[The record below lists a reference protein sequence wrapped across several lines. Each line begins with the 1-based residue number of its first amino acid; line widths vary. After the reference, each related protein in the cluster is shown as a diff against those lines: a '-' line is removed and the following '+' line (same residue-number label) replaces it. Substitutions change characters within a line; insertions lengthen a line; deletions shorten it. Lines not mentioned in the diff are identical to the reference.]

1 MNGLFNEEPTLVLS
15 RADGKQQA
23 ANSSGAFK
31 RADLIGS
38 DKLID
43 NFDVY
48 SSPLLNAA
56 TELLGT
62 LVTLPRQ
69 GAPRDIDLFR
79 QRLLDAIGTFKQR
92 GIYLEYHP
100 SVVEKSCFVIC
111 AAFDEAILYTPWGK
125 AARWENHS
133 LLSKVFLQRNG
144 GEVFFQLLDNARQQP
159 SKLIDF
165 IELQYLLL
173 MLGFQGRYRFS
184 DENLLQEVKSD
195 IYSIICH
202 YRKDVTLPVPQTP
215 ELIQGKQPLHIL
227 KTGKILTLILFA
239 VLGSYGM
246 SEYWYYNRSQSI
258 LETFSSIEPLDSTF
272 KNIKQDLIYLSTDS
286 DLGIIEP
293 VVVQDTINPIAVE
306 VNKLTWE
313 ILLAVFSTSSDA
325 TRLVS
330 ELEPA
335 GYEIALRETENGIE
349 VLLKAGD
356 HLPTI
361 RKLKNELNVRF
372 GLNATIRRAKNK

>member
-1 MNGLFNEEPTLVLS
+1 
-15 RADGKQQA
+15 
-23 ANSSGAFK
+23 
-31 RADLIGS
+31 
-38 DKLID
+38 
-43 NFDVY
+43 
-48 SSPLLNAA
+48 
-56 TELLGT
+56 
-62 LVTLPRQ
+62 
-69 GAPRDIDLFR
+69 
-79 QRLLDAIGTFKQR
+79 
-92 GIYLEYHP
+92 
-100 SVVEKSCFVIC
+100 
-111 AAFDEAILYTPWGK
+111 
-125 AARWENHS
+125 
-133 LLSKVFLQRNG
+133 
-144 GEVFFQLLDNARQQP
+144 
-159 SKLIDF
+159 
-165 IELQYLLL
+165 

-215 ELIQGKQPLHIL
+215 ELIEGKQPLHIL